1 MAISEIMSTFAEIFI
16 QTSDRMM
23 TLKRISYAMATV
35 LFLILAV
42 ACKDNRQQ
50 QAEQLLQQAEE
61 QFGAS
66 DYQAAL
72 STIDSLRKVYPNAIN
87 TRKKAL
93 KLYQDIELK
102 KAQEELAVTDSVL
115 QAIQHDLDYQT
126 AKVEKDKAALR
137 ATAEELTMLT
147 RTRMKRDS
155 LRTQCET
162 LGAKIRYIHKKQKE

>member
-93 KLYQDIELK
+93 KLYQDIELT
-102 KAQEELAVTDSVL
+102 KAQE
-115 QAIQHDLDYQT
+115 
-126 AKVEKDKAALR
+126 
-137 ATAEELTMLT
+137 
-147 RTRMKRDS
+147 
-155 LRTQCET
+155 
-162 LGAKIRYIHKKQKE
+162 

>member
-1 MAISEIMSTFAEIFI
+1 MAISEIMSTFAEIFKK
-16 QTSDRMM
+16 TSERMM
-23 TLKRISYAMATV
+23 RIMRISHVTAMV
-35 LFLILAV
+35 FFLLLIV

-50 QAEQLLQQAEE
+50 EAEQLLEQAEQ
-61 QFGAS
+61 QFEAS

-93 KLYQDIELK
+93 KLYQNIELK
-102 KAQEELAVTDSVL
+102 KAQEELAITDSLL
-115 QAIQHDLDYQT
+115 QAIQHDFDYQQ
-126 AKVEKDKAALR
+126 AKVERDKAALR
-137 ATAEELTMLT
+137 ATPEELTMLT

>member
-1 MAISEIMSTFAEIFI
+1 MAISEILSTFAENFI

-72 STIDSLRKVYPNAIN
+72 STIDLLRKVYPNAIN

-102 KAQEELAVTDSVL
+102 KAQEELAVTDSLL